1 VATAGRD
8 NVLNPTVDGLLIR
21 NFDQINYNTV
31 KALRDLW
38 RGISRHPLKALGY
51 VFTAF
56 SVIFTIIKGLNLFV
70 PGIEITGPIALT
82 GVMAVSVCYG
92 LRANGTDVPTDSD
105 IKYYNLMKAWTEKDD
120 DDFTMINSHDKASSV
135 RDSSK
140 KATLKA
146 SIQERLRNSKNMVL
160 IIGKTTRFDMDWVPF
175 EIGQAIDSYKIPIIA
190 AYLNYDYILAPDQ
203 LRVLW
208 PSALA
213 TRIDNKTARV
223 IHIPFKKEPLSDA
236 IGQFNHE
243 NIPRSPL
250 AYYGRDAYVGWGLL
264 T

>member
-82 GVMAVSVCYG
+82 GVMAVSVC
-92 LRANGTDVPTDSD
+92 
-105 IKYYNLMKAWTEKDD
+105 
-120 DDFTMINSHDKASSV
+120 
-135 RDSSK
+135 
-140 KATLKA
+140 
-146 SIQERLRNSKNMVL
+146 
-160 IIGKTTRFDMDWVPF
+160 
-175 EIGQAIDSYKIPIIA
+175 
-190 AYLNYDYILAPDQ
+190 
-203 LRVLW
+203 
-208 PSALA
+208 
-213 TRIDNKTARV
+213 
-223 IHIPFKKEPLSDA
+223 
-236 IGQFNHE
+236 
-243 NIPRSPL
+243 
-250 AYYGRDAYVGWGLL
+250 
-264 T
+264 